1 MNEMLKLNELF
12 QELGISKVRLAK
24 YLGVSRQ
31 MVYNYLELNN
41 INKWPKEKKL
51 LLFKLLDI
59 ENADDGDIEAIKVS
73 TDYLMAVESRL
84 NQGVKNTSDLDTH
97 FDLKGLNRESQ
108 TLISDITLL
117 LKEKL
122 VDDNNSENYYALLYL
137 YHLLQSLDN
146 VPEIKYIFGYMSKT
160 TGFTNPEDFKFQED
174 KQFIFEGILYTAL
187 NLYNNGGASRSKLSE
202 SHKRFVQEI
211 EQKNEEKL
219 SRTQQLNTI
228 KVQALREL
236 NYSELNKSNASEV
249 LEKIAE
255 IESRKV

>member
-1 MNEMLKLNELF
+1 MRQLNELF

-31 MVYNYLELNN
+31 MVYNYLELND

-51 LLFKLLDI
+51 LLFKLLDVNDGKAI
-59 ENADDGDIEAIKVS
+59 EDIKVT
-73 TDYLMAVESRL
+73 TDYLMSVEGRL
-84 NQGVKNTSDLDTH
+84 NQGVKSSSEMESGFN
-97 FDLKGLNRESQ
+97 FKGLNKESQ
-108 TLISDITLL
+108 VLLSDITYL

-122 VDDNNSENYYALLYL
+122 SDETKDENYYAILYL

-160 TGFTNPEDFKFQED
+160 TGFTNPEEYKFQED
-174 KQFIFEGILYTAL
+174 KQFIFEGILYSAL
-187 NLYNNGGASRSKLSE
+187 TLYNNGGASRSKLAE

-228 KVQALREL
+228 KIQALKEL
-236 NYSELNKSNASEV
+236 GFTEINETNAAEV
-249 LEKIAE
+249 FEKIAE
-255 IESRKV
+255 IQSRKV